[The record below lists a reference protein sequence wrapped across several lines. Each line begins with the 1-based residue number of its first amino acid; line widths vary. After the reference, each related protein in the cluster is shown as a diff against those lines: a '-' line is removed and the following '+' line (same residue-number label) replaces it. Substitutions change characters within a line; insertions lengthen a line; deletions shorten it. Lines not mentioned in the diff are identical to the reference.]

1 MKYIKKIS
9 LKKALC
15 LIIIFSIFFTCFL
28 FANYRSA
35 LSGKGTGSVAT
46 VALSIGN
53 ETSLNLPISP
63 LSASGNQYFNFE
75 ILNRK
80 NEMKND
86 VTMKYYIEII
96 SDYDN
101 LPLNVFLY
109 RQNKNN
115 QYELLNLDSNKTE
128 DFILGF
134 SEDISDRYKL
144 VVNWNQDAENYNDYR
159 FSKTIDF
166 IKLNVVSEQVD

>member
-9 LKKALC
+9 LKKLLC
-15 LIIIFSIFFTCFL
+15 LIIILSIFSICFL
-28 FANYRSA
+28 FANYRSIS
-35 LSGKGTGSVAT
+35 SGKGNGKVAS

-63 LSASGNQYFNFE
+63 LLTSGDQSFNFE

-80 NEMKND
+80 NEVKND
-86 VTMKYYIEII
+86 VTLKYYIEII
-96 SDYDN
+96 SDYGN
-101 LPLNVFLY
+101 LPFNVFLY

-134 SEDISDRYKL
+134 SEDISDKYKL